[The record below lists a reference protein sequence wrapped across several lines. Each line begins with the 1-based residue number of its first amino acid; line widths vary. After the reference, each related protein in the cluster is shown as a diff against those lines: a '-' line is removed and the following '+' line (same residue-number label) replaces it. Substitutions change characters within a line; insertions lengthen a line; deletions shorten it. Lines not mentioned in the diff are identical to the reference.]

1 MSRHSASRFY
11 IDRGHWQGIAGARWP
26 HFKRECMMLKS
37 KLPLTAMALI
47 ASLGFAAPVAAGEGD
62 ASSSEDAAAREPGPI
77 CTDRPT
83 KSNAACTV
91 PEGMVQVEA
100 DLFSWT
106 RIATGPARADVLVY
120 SNPTLKYGLGPDSDI
135 QLNFAPLVEVR
146 TRAGGQTVS
155 QTGAGDL
162 TVRFKQRL
170 TGPDSRVQV
179 ALLPFVKAPTAET
192 GIGNGEWEGGLL
204 VPVQL
209 PAGKATLTLVPQ
221 LNLLADA
228 FAPDDRHLEF
238 QGIVNLAYPLAP
250 RTTMAVELWTSQN
263 WDPAGTVRQYSADA
277 ALSYLLNDALQIDI
291 GGNFGLNQATPDI
304 QVYAGISTR
313 F

>member
-1 MSRHSASRFY
+1 
-11 IDRGHWQGIAGARWP
+11 
-26 HFKRECMMLKS
+26 
-37 KLPLTAMALI
+37 
-47 ASLGFAAPVAAGEGD
+47 VAAGEGD

-155 QTGAGDL
+155 QTGVGDL

-238 QGIVNLAYPLAP
+238 QGVVNLAYPLAP